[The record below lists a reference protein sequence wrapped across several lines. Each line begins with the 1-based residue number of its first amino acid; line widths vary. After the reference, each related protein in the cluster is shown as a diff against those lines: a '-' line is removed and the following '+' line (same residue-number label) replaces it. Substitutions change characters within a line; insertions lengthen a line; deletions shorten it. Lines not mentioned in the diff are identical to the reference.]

1 MNKREWVLKALRN
14 EAVEKVPAGFWFHFA
29 PDELV
34 DGFVNPEIFE
44 QNAAGHRRYFRE
56 FRPDFL
62 KIMTDGFF
70 IYPGKEMEN
79 AEKAADLWK
88 ARSIGADHPWIEKQV
103 EFAKSI
109 TGAFGK
115 DVLAF
120 YNIFSPSTTFKFIR
134 RASGLT
140 QDQDACLAGF
150 IAEDRDAVIHALNT
164 AAGDLAILARR
175 VITEGGADGVYFS
188 TQDITGVD
196 RAVHGELTVPGELR
210 ILEAAN
216 AAAGEAAADAG
227 SRPARCGPLNIL
239 HICGYE
245 GHRNDCGR
253 FVNYPVQVFHWA
265 SAVEGLSP
273 GEGKRLFG
281 RPVIG
286 GFDNTVKGILYRGA
300 EEEIKAE
307 TRRILD
313 EAGRTGFVLGADCT
327 IPRDID
333 LRRLDWVREAASE
346 G

>member
-1 MNKREWVLKALRN
+1 MNKREWVLKALSN
-14 EAVEKVPAGFWFHFA
+14 ETVEKVPVGFWFHFA

-34 DGFVNPEIFE
+34 DGFVNPEILE
-44 QNAAGHRRYFRE
+44 RNAAGHRRYFRE

-70 IYPGKEMEN
+70 IYPGNEIKN
-79 AEKAADLWK
+79 AQKAADLWNVK
-88 ARSIGADHPWIEKQV
+88 PIGADHPWIEKQV

-115 DVLAF
+115 DVLTF

-134 RASGLT
+134 RASGRT
-140 QDQDACLAGF
+140 GDQDACLTGF

-188 TQDITGVD
+188 TQDIIGAD
-196 RAVHGELTVPGELR
+196 RALHDELTVPGDLCV
-210 ILEAAN
+210 LEAAN
-216 AAAGEAAADAG
+216 AAAGDAAAGGG
-227 SRPARCGPLNIL
+227 SRPARSGPLNIL

-253 FVNYPVQVFHWA
+253 FVQYPAQVFNWA
-265 SAVEGLSP
+265 SAVEGLSL

-281 RPVIG
+281 KPVIG
-286 GFDNTVKGILYRGA
+286 GFDNTVKGILYRGT
-300 EEEIKAE
+300 EEEVKAE
-307 TRRILD
+307 TRRLLT
-313 EAGRTGFVLGADCT
+313 EAGRTGVVLGADCT

-333 LRRLDWVREAASE
+333 LRRLDWVREAA
-346 G
+346 GN